1 MFEINTSN
9 FPKCKFLCKNR
20 NSQVWNQRCLILVF
34 LDWNLKKTIAKIW
47 NQHPQTCQH
56 AKICRKN
63 NLQIWNQKGLAW
75 VSFNFLINFFIN
87 FESHCYISN
96 HHTRNC
102 QNTKFRPT
110 IFFFWTR
117 DQRCLI
123 WVFLGCNFEKLL
135 SHLKSEPST
144 LSKSKM
150 CANKKASNFGPNMT
164 YLDQEYLIFGML
176 FWKTIVMFEISTP

>member
-9 FPKCKFLCKNR
+9 FPKYKFLCKNR

-63 NLQIWNQKGLAW
+63 KLQIWNQKGLVW
-75 VSFNFLINFFIN
+75 VFFNFLINFFIN

-110 IFFFWTR
+110 IFFLNLGPTMPDLSVFRMQFW
-117 DQRCLI
+117 
-123 WVFLGCNFEKLL
+123 E
-135 SHLKSEPST
+135 
-144 LSKSKM
+144 
-150 CANKKASNFGPNMT
+150 
-164 YLDQEYLIFGML
+164 
-176 FWKTIVMFEISTP
+176 TIVTFEIRTLDSVKIQNVCE